1 MVDNISEAIVDV
13 SSPTVEIAQVELAEA
28 RVFSLFVRRIILLL
42 LEDASGE
49 PCGDT
54 YATALDEC
62 LHRTDTVEV
71 FRRFIADAQAPAL
84 LIERSCE
91 RDSEETADA
100 TEITEVVNYTVST
113 EVHFSSPKTNGLILI
128 KRGAVLEADKPLIQQ
143 LLLFILAD
151 ASPYETL
158 HSYFSTTICPYF
170 KSFVKES
177 GGGDNYRD
185 TDKAAMSVEKKLI
198 ELEMG
203 LLHLQQNIDIPDI
216 TLLIHPVVQSVIKQA
231 AEENRRAKVSDFG
244 KLVDDS
250 TFLNQLQNGVTRWV
264 REMQKVTKLD
274 RDPSSGSALQEI
286 TFWRNL
292 ERAVFNLLEKR
303 ESPEVI
309 LTLEVLKHGKRF
321 HATVSFDTDTG
332 LKQALDTVTNYNVL
346 MKDFPINDLLSAVE
360 MDRIRAAVA
369 SIFIHLRKIR
379 TSRYPIQRCLRL
391 IEAISRDLQIQMLKV
406 LGMRRILQISF
417 DEFDKVMT
425 QAFEVF
431 TCWDD
436 EYEKLQA
443 LLRDLLKKKREE
455 QLKLIWRIVP
465 AHKKLQFRL
474 EEIRRFRRH
483 HEQLRAVIVRVFRL
497 TSTLHG
503 NENEHTFD
511 ESPRMYDAADT
522 SVVEEVNVAYD
533 FVKDIDC
540 LDLSKEGSDSWS
552 SALKCYEERIDRVE
566 GRIATRLRDQLG
578 SAKNA
583 NEMFRIF
590 SQFNA
595 LFVRPHIRG
604 AIREYQTQLIERV
617 KDDIEALHE
626 RFKKQYSHSKA
637 CSTSSI
643 YDIPPVSGFV
653 IWAKQIERQLA
664 LYLRRVED
672 VLGKG
677 WENHIEGQALKT
689 DGDIFRAK
697 LNTQPVFDEWVTK
710 VQTRNLGL
718 SGRVFVVES
727 VRRRN
732 DSKASL
738 RLRVN
743 FLPDF
748 ITLAKEVRNFKN
760 LSFRVPL
767 AIVNKAHQVNQLYPF
782 AMSMIESVRT
792 YELMTERLNEKE
804 NVAIL
809 LAGLVKEIHT
819 QIAEGAGLV
828 WESYKLDS
836 YVQKFSEMISHF
848 QERVEELLHLEEQI
862 KIQLNLLDTCQYAA
876 PAFQQILS
884 NIQKSVDAL
893 SLYQY
898 SNLDIWIKRL
908 DEEIEQKLAIRL
920 EEGIKSW
927 IRALKGEIDE
937 ENSSSEDLSAQ
948 SKFKVGGDPII
959 HSFVH
964 EIRITQQVMY
974 LSPCIEE
981 IQVNLLQ
988 QLFSW
993 EAIVTSQ
1000 ARISSS
1006 CYHVEIERSSALTKY
1021 RSLLAKLPHGIKYI
1035 EKAYAAIE
1043 NLKLEVKDYVNEWLR
1058 YQALW
1063 DLQADTLYDR
1073 LNTDLSKWMKTLQE
1087 LKEARS
1093 TFDTSETRKQFG
1105 VIVVDFARVQSKV
1118 SLKYD
1123 SWHKEILQR
1132 FGTILGNEIQNLY
1145 TVVNKARTHLEQQ
1158 SVDISST
1165 SEAVSFITYV
1175 QNLKRNVLDWD
1186 DKVECFRE
1194 GQRILERQ
1202 RFQFP
1207 SNWLYSEN
1215 FDGEWSA
1222 FSDILSRKSTAIQSQ
1237 VNTLQAKIRQEA
1249 TAVETR
1255 SADVVTDWNSNKPI
1269 KGDQLPDVALQTL
1282 VVYEGKLSRL
1292 KEERDNISRAREA
1305 LELQETSHT
1314 SVHGERLKAAI
1325 EELNDLKQVWQALN
1339 PLYNELAEI
1348 KERLWLSV
1356 QPRKLRQNV
1365 DSLLN
1370 QMKEMPANYRNYDA
1384 YDHLKRLLQ
1393 GYAKINFL
1401 IVELKSD
1408 ALKSRHWKQLMSLLH
1423 VHWNLN
1429 ELTIGQIWA
1438 CDLQRYESSI
1448 KEIILVAQGE
1458 LALEEFLKQLREF
1471 WQTYELELINYQNKT
1486 KLIRG
1491 WDDLFNKLKE
1501 HINSLNAM
1509 KLSPYYKEF
1518 EEDCLVWEEKLN
1530 RITALFDVWIDVQR
1544 RWVYLEGIFSGSA
1557 DIKTLLPTETS
1568 KFQSISSEFL
1578 GIMKKVSMSARV
1590 TEILNVPGI
1599 QRLLERLADMLN
1611 KIQKALG
1618 EYLERERS
1626 EFPRFY
1632 FVGDEDLLEI
1642 IGNSKN
1648 IPRLQ
1653 KHFKK
1658 MFAGVACILFNE
1670 DYTVIHGVASR
1681 EGEEVNFLHSISI
1694 KETPR
1699 VNEWLGLVE
1708 KEIQNTLAQ
1717 LLVTCLQEFQKFKVH
1732 PIDADSYYNWLDKF
1746 PLQVITLAAQ
1756 IAWSEDVELVLGK
1769 NANLEPILK
1778 FVENT
1783 LNLLAD
1789 SVLHEHPPLRRKKIE
1804 HLITEFVHKRCIM
1817 RYLMDCGVNSN
1828 QSFYWLK
1835 QMRFY
1840 LNTDEVDPQKKLTI
1854 RMANAQFYYGF
1865 EYLGIQEK
1873 LVQTPLTDR
1882 CFLTMTQALE
1892 SRLGGSPFGPAGTGK
1907 TESVKALGNQLG
1919 RFVLV
1924 FNCDEN
1930 FDFQAVG
1937 RIFIGLCQVG
1947 AWGCFDEFNR
1957 LEERMLSAVSQQIQA
1972 IQETLRLTQTK
1983 NDASVELLGKRVWV
1997 SPQMAI
2003 FITMNPGYAGRS
2015 NLPDNLKQLFRS
2027 LAMTQ
2032 PDKRLIAEVML
2043 FSQGFRLAEK
2053 LASKIVPFFTLC
2065 SEQLSNQT
2073 HYDFGLRALKYV
2085 LVKAGNVKRDHI
2097 QQLKEQFQQVDRSF
2111 SEGDIGEQ
2119 LPEQE
2124 ILIQSVCETLVPK
2137 LVAEDI
2143 PLMFS
2148 LLSDVFPGIPHT
2160 KAEMKRLR
2168 EEIRKVCRERYL
2180 CYSEVEG
2187 ELGYTWAEKVIQ
2199 LYQIVQLNHGLMMVG
2214 SSGTGKTKAWQ
2225 VLLAALGRV
2234 DGVDGA
2240 VHVIDPKAITKDALY
2255 GTLDPNTREWTDGLF
2270 THILRKIID
2279 NVRGESTKRQWIIFD
2294 GDVDPEWV
2302 ENLNS
2307 VLDDNKLLT
2316 LPNGERLALPQN
2328 VRIMFEVENLKYATL
2343 ATVSRCGMVW
2353 FSADCVTEEM
2363 CFENYLQKLRN
2374 VSLDAHENSGMPVSS
2389 LPVTQAQTNLTDQ
2402 ISPSLQ
2408 VQRDIANILAPYLSC
2423 GGLVARCL
2431 EFAEN
2436 QVEHI
2441 MEFSS
2446 CRALSS
2452 FFSMI
2457 SQCIMKIL
2465 LYNQQHSDFP
2475 MAFDQM
2481 ERYITR
2487 SLLLSIVW
2495 SFVGDARA
2503 KYRDDMCE
2511 MIRSLTA
2518 IALPAQ
2524 ENVSL
2529 IEFEVSIDG
2538 EWSSLHNRVPQV
2550 EVESHKV
2557 GAPDVVIPTI
2567 DTVLHEQLLY
2577 TWLADHKPLVLCGPP
2592 GSGKTMTLFSSLRS
2606 LPDMEV
2612 VGLNFSSATS
2622 PELLLKTFDHYCE
2635 YKRTPNGIV
2644 LSPVQLGKWIVLFC
2658 DEINLPNYD
2667 KYGTQ
2672 RVISFLRQ
2680 MVEHGGFYRSSD
2692 QAWVTVERI
2701 QFVGACNPPT
2711 DPGRKPLSQRFLR
2724 HIPVVYVDYPGE
2736 LSLKQIYGTF
2746 NRAMLRMIPSLRSFA
2761 EPLTAAMVELYLLSQ
2776 DKFTPELQPHYVYS
2790 PRELTR
2796 WVRGIC
2802 EAIRPLETLNV
2813 ENLVKLWAH
2822 EALRLFQD
2830 RLAEEDERRWTDEQ
2844 IDLIAAKHFPNVDA
2858 SVALRR
2864 PLLYSCWL
2872 TKDYLPVER
2881 EELRNFLQ
2889 ARLRVFYEEELDVRL
2904 VFFDEVLD
2912 HVLRIDRIFRQPQ
2925 GHLLLIGVSGSG
2937 RATLSR
2943 FVAWMNGLSVFQV
2956 KIHNKY
2962 SAENFDDDLRLVLR
2976 RVGCKGEKLCFIMD
2990 ESNLLDSSFLERIN
3004 TLLANGEVPGLFEG
3018 DEYTTL
3024 MSQIKEASQHEGLIL
3039 DSSEELYRW
3048 FTQQV
3053 MRNLHVVFTMN
3064 PSSEGL
3070 KDRVSTS
3077 PALFNRCVVNWFG
3090 DWSKSALF
3098 QVGRELTS
3106 NLDMDNTAYRSPDYF
3121 PYACDLV
3128 SRPPT
3133 YREAVVNAYVYVH
3146 ETLHQVVLQLTKR
3159 DHRTV
3164 LITPRHFL
3172 DFINHYVKL
3181 FHEKRKDLVDQQRHL
3196 NIGLSKIV
3204 ETEQQ
3209 VTELQKSL
3217 SLKSKELE
3225 EKNALA
3231 NEKLKQMLS
3240 NRQEAENQKHMSE
3253 QIQSNLQQQL
3263 AEVAAKKS
3271 DVMKQLAQVEP
3282 AVIDAQNAVKS
3293 IKKQHLVEVRSMAN
3307 PPGLVK
3313 LALESIC
3320 LLLGE
3325 NCTEWKLMRAVI
3337 VKDDFISRIVNFDTD
3352 SVTNIRRQ
3360 HLGEIRYLSSP
3371 PATVKLALEAVIF
3384 LFTGSSTLD
3393 WKSIRG
3399 YLLRDDF
3406 VSQILNFD
3414 TERITEDIRQKMKTK
3429 YLDNPEYNYE
3439 KVNRASQACGP
3450 MVKWATAQINYA
3462 EMLHKVEP
3470 LRNELKKLEN
3480 DAEVNKRKVE
3490 DVNAVINQLEKSIAS
3505 YKDEYALLISEV
3517 QSIKAD
3523 LIAVQTKVERSIQL
3537 LQNLGSERQRWEQS
3551 SDTFKTQ
3558 METIVGDV
3566 LLSAAFISYAGYF
3579 DQQIRLSLF
3588 MNWSRHLDEA
3598 GIQFRPD
3605 ISLVEYLANPDERL
3619 RWQQHALPV
3628 DELCV
3633 ENAIMLKRFTR
3644 YPLIIDPSGQAIEFL
3659 MQEYGE
3665 RKIIRTSF
3673 MDDAFRKNLES
3684 ALRFGNSLLVQDVE
3698 CYDPI
3703 LNPVLNYEVKRA
3715 GGRVLITVG
3724 DQDIDLSPSF
3734 QIFLSTRDPTIQ
3746 LTPDICSRV
3755 TVINFTVTR
3764 SSLQSQCLN
3773 HILKAERPDIDSKR
3787 SDLMKLQGEFALRLR
3802 HLETSLLQALNDVK
3816 GRILDDDSIIST
3828 LETLKKEAAEVSRK
3842 ASETETVM
3850 MEIEK
3855 TSQLYTP
3862 FSSYCASL
3870 YFTLDH
3876 LNQMHF
3882 LYQYS
3887 LQFFMDIF
3895 MHVLNKKS
3903 ILDGI
3908 SDYSQRLNVIT
3919 KNIFKTVYKRVS
3931 LGLLHHDRLGFA
3943 LLLSRIYLKGMS
3955 ESDCSFDD
3963 EFSHLLMRS
3972 DSLKTA
3978 DTAPFSINGQLKLS
3992 KEQKEKLAQL
4002 VTLPAFAS
4010 LAERLAQ
4017 TEGVLEWMESSNP
4030 EINCPI
4036 LWDES
4041 KTTTPVSQALY
4052 RLLLIQAIRPDRL
4065 LSAAHMFIDVAFGE
4079 NFMST
4084 GENILNLKTIVETE
4098 ISCNMPLLLCSVP
4111 GYDASG
4117 RVDDLSSELDRGLT
4131 SIAMGSA
4138 EGFDAAEK
4146 AVNSSAKTGRWVLL
4160 KNVHLATGWLIH
4172 LEKKLHSLVPH
4183 PNFRLFLTMEIHP
4196 KLPVNLLRAGRIIV
4210 YEPPPG
4216 IKANLLRTFGTIP
4229 PGKMTKPPAERPRLF
4244 FLLAWLHAL
4253 VQERLQYVPL
4263 GWTKKYEFSE
4273 ADLRAAWEC
4282 VDTWVDAAAHGRANL
4297 PAEKV
4302 PWNAIRTLLS
4312 QCIYGGHLD
4321 NEFDQ
4326 ILLDCFIEK
4335 LFSEKSFQPDF
4346 ALVNN
4351 VDSLGNKLTVPDGVR
4366 REQYVNWVES
4376 VQALQSPAWLG
4387 LPSNAEKVLLTI
4399 RGQTMVKKLLKM
4411 NDEDEELAYTPIG
4424 EQFEGE
4430 NHKPHWLKQIR
4441 EAADHWLNSLPT
4453 SLAPLK
4459 RSVSNIKDPL
4469 YRFFEREVNIASR
4482 LLNNVRHDLAD
4493 LINIVEGNKKPTN
4506 HHRDLFAHL
4515 NKGLVPET
4523 WIKYTIPST
4532 TTITQW
4538 VHDFAERLAQ
4548 FQLIVDAVSSGRI
4561 KNLKNR
4567 LWIGGLLSPEAYLTA
4582 TRQHVAQLNE
4592 WSLEELKLDVQVANT
4607 FDNLEM
4613 DDCSFG
4619 VTGLKIMGVSCSEQ
4633 GRLKISPKIW
4643 TDLQAVQLRWVHG
4656 MGAEK
4661 QKLNNTVRLPVYL
4674 YTDRQRVLF
4683 SLDFQM
4689 DPAILSVNEFYERG
4703 VAIVCNG
4710 LMQSRKLILLRKF
4723 CNVLF
4728 LLFYR
4733 MMLSKSR
4740 NLVALITGGA
4750 SGLGKGCAEQLLKMG
4765 SKIVLMDLPTSSGAE
4780 VAESLHKTD
4789 VVFSPG
4795 DVTSESDVSK
4805 TLEFCRQ
4812 KFGKLDAVVNCAAI
4826 GVAFTIYNN
4835 TKKQPHPLEPFE
4847 SVFRV
4852 NVLGT
4857 FNVVRQSIGIM
4868 MEKELAEDEERGVII
4883 MTSSTAA
4890 FEGQQGQ
4897 TVYAACCGALNS
4909 MTLPLARDCSR
4920 HRIRVVTIAPGLF
4933 NTPLTSFLPEKVRQ
4947 FFARLTPYPHRF
4959 GQPAEFGH
4967 LVQSVIENPMINGE
4981 VIRIDGGL
4989 RMPP

>member
-1 MVDNISEAIVDV
+1 MVDNINEAIVDV
-13 SSPTVEIAQVELAEA
+13 SSPAVEIAQVELAEA
-28 RVFSLFVRRIILLL
+28 RVFSSFVRRIILLL

-49 PCGDT
+49 PCGDA
-54 YATALDEC
+54 YASALDEC
-62 LHRTDTVEV
+62 LNRTDTVEV

-185 TDKAAMSVEKKLI
+185 TDKAALSVEKKLI

-264 REMQKVTKLD
+264 REMQKVIKLD

-552 SALKCYEERIDRVE
+552 
-566 GRIATRLRDQLG
+566 RIATRLRDQLG

-677 WENHIEGQALKT
+677 WEKHIEGQALKT

-809 LAGLVKEIHT
+809 LAGLVKEIHA
-819 QIAEGAGLV
+819 QITEGAGLV

-836 YVQKFSEMISHF
+836 YVQKFSEMIAHF

-898 SNLDIWIKRL
+898 SNVDIWIKRL

-937 ENSSSEDLSAQ
+937 ESSSSEDLSAQ
-948 SKFKVGGDPII
+948 SKFKVGGDPVI
-959 HSFVH
+959 
-964 EIRITQQVMY
+964 
-974 LSPCIEE
+974 
-981 IQVNLLQ
+981 
-988 QLFSW
+988 
-993 EAIVTSQ
+993 
-1000 ARISSS
+1000 
-1006 CYHVEIERSSALTKY
+1006 HVEIERSSALTKY

-1043 NLKLEVKDYVNEWLR
+1043 NLKLEVKNYVNEWLR

-1132 FGTILGNEIQNLY
+1132 FGTILGNEMQSLY

-1175 QNLKRNVLDWD
+1175 QNLKRNVLDWN
-1186 DKVECFRE
+1186 DKVE
-1194 GQRILERQ
+1194 
-1202 RFQFP
+1202 
-1207 SNWLYSEN
+1207 
-1215 FDGEWSA
+1215 
-1222 FSDILSRKSTAIQSQ
+1222 

-1384 YDHLKRLLQ
+1384 YDHLKRVLQ
-1393 GYAKINFL
+1393 GYAK
-1401 IVELKSD
+1401 
-1408 ALKSRHWKQLMSLLH
+1408 
-1423 VHWNLN
+1423 
-1429 ELTIGQIWA
+1429 IWA

-1681 EGEEVNFLHSISI
+1681 EGEEVNFLRSISI

-1746 PLQVITLAAQ
+1746 PLQVITLTAQ

-1804 HLITEFVHKRCIM
+1804 HLITEYVHKRGIM
-1817 RYLMDCGVNSN
+1817 RYLKDCDVNSN

-1840 LNTDEVDPQKKLTI
+1840 LNADEVDPQKKLTI
-1854 RMANAQFYYGF
+1854 RMANAQFHYGF

-1957 LEERMLSAVSQQIQA
+1957 LEEH
-1972 IQETLRLTQTK
+1972 
-1983 NDASVELLGKRVWV
+1983 DASVELLGKRVWV
-1997 SPQMAI
+1997 SSQMAI

-2032 PDKRLIAEVML
+2032 PDKGLIAEVML

-2111 SEGDIGEQ
+2111 SEGAIGEQ

-2214 SSGTGKTKAWQ
+2214 SSGSGKTKAWQ

-2255 GTLDPNTREWTDGLF
+2255 GTLDPNTREWTDVFLIVF
-2270 THILRKIID
+2270 PNLWRRIID

-2374 VSLDAHENSGMPVSS
+2374 VSLDAHEDSGVPVSS

-2436 QVEHI
+2436 Q
-2441 MEFSS
+2441 
-2446 CRALSS
+2446 
-2452 FFSMI
+2452 
-2457 SQCIMKIL
+2457 
-2465 LYNQQHSDFP
+2465 
-2475 MAFDQM
+2475 
-2481 ERYITR
+2481 
-2487 SLLLSIVW
+2487 
-2495 SFVGDARA
+2495 
-2503 KYRDDMCE
+2503 
-2511 MIRSLTA
+2511 
-2518 IALPAQ
+2518 
-2524 ENVSL
+2524 
-2529 IEFEVSIDG
+2529 VSIDG

-2680 MVEHGGFYRSSD
+2680 VVEHGGFYRSSD

-2701 QFVGACNPPT
+2701 QFV
-2711 DPGRKPLSQRFLR
+2711 
-2724 HIPVVYVDYPGE
+2724 VVYVDYPGE

-2761 EPLTAAMVELYLLSQ
+2761 EPLTAAMVEFYLLSQ

-2844 IDLIAAKHFPNVDA
+2844 IDLIAAKHFPNVDV
-2858 SVALRR
+2858 SVVLRR

-2925 GHLLLIGVSGSG
+2925 
-2937 RATLSR
+2937 
-2943 FVAWMNGLSVFQV
+2943 
-2956 KIHNKY
+2956 
-2962 SAENFDDDLRLVLR
+2962 
-2976 RVGCKGEKLCFIMD
+2976 GEKLCFIMD

-3106 NLDMDNTAYRSPDYF
+3106 NLDMDNTAYKPPDYF

-3164 LITPRHFL
+3164 FITPRHFL

-3325 NCTEWKLMRAVI
+3325 NCTDWKLMRAVI

-3352 SVTNIRRQ
+3352 SVT
-3360 HLGEIRYLSSP
+3360 P

-3505 YKDEYALLISEV
+3505 YKDEYALLISEG

-3523 LIAVQTKVERSIQL
+3523 LISVQTK
-3537 LQNLGSERQRWEQS
+3537 
-3551 SDTFKTQ
+3551 
-3558 METIVGDV
+3558 
-3566 LLSAAFISYAGYF
+3566 
-3579 DQQIRLSLF
+3579 QIRLSLF

-3919 KNIFKTVYKRVS
+3919 KNIFKTVYRRVS

-3978 DTAPFSINGQLKLS
+3978 DTTPFSTSGQLKLS

-4017 TEGVLEWMESSNP
+4017 TEGVLEWIESSNP

-4036 LWDES
+4036 WWDES
-4041 KTTTPVSQALY
+4041 KTRTPVSQALY
-4052 RLLLIQAIRPDRL
+4052 RLLLIQAVRPDRL

-4079 NFMST
+4079 NFMSI

-4376 VQALQSPAWLG
+4376 IQALQSPAWLG

-4424 EQFEGE
+4424 EQFEGD

-4469 YRFFEREVNIASR
+4469 YRFFEREVSIASR

-4493 LINIVEGNKKPTN
+4493 LIGIVDGNKKPTN

-4523 WIKYTIPST
+4523 WIKYTIPSA

-4643 TDLQAVQLRWVHG
+4643 TDLLAVQLKWVHG
-4656 MGAEK
+4656 IAEK

-4703 VAIVCNG
+4703 VAING
-4710 LMQSRKLILLRKF
+4710 VVQKSSKF
-4723 CNVLF
+4723 NAVQC
-4728 LLFYR
+4728 
-4733 MMLSKSR
+4733 MMDV

-4795 DVTSESDVSK
+4795 DVASESDVSK

-4826 GVAFTIYNN
+4826 GIAFTVYNN

-4847 SVFRV
+4847 NVFRV

-4857 FNVVRQSIGIM
+4857 FNVIRQSIGM
-4868 MEKELAEDEERGVII
+4868 MLEKELAEDEERGVII
-4883 MTSSTAA
+4883 ITSSTAA
-4890 FEGQQGQ
+4890 FDGQQGQ
-4897 TVYAACCGALNS
+4897 AVYAACCGALNS

-4947 FFARLTPYPHRF
+4947 FFGRLTPYPHRF
-4959 GQPAEFGH
+4959 GEPVEFGH
-4967 LVQSVIENPMINGE
+4967 LVKSVIENPMINGE

>member
-1 MVDNISEAIVDV
+1 MVDNINEAIVDV
-13 SSPTVEIAQVELAEA
+13 SSPAVEIAQVELAEA
-28 RVFSLFVRRIILLL
+28 RVFSSFVRRIILLL

-49 PCGDT
+49 PCGDA
-54 YATALDEC
+54 YASALDEC
-62 LHRTDTVEV
+62 LNRTDTVEV

-185 TDKAAMSVEKKLI
+185 TDKAALSVEKKLI

-391 IEAISRDLQIQMLKV
+391 IEAISRDLQIQMLK
-406 LGMRRILQISF
+406 
-417 DEFDKVMT
+417 
-425 QAFEVF
+425 
-431 TCWDD
+431 
-436 EYEKLQA
+436 A

-483 HEQLRAVIVRVFRL
+483 HEQLQAVIVRVFRL

-552 SALKCYEERIDRVE
+552 
-566 GRIATRLRDQLG
+566 RIATRLRDQLG

-677 WENHIEGQALKT
+677 WEKHIEGQALKT

-727 VRRRN
+727 
-732 DSKASL
+732 
-738 RLRVN
+738 
-743 FLPDF
+743 
-748 ITLAKEVRNFKN
+748 VRNFKN

-809 LAGLVKEIHT
+809 LAGLVKEIHA

-836 YVQKFSEMISHF
+836 YVQKFSEMIAHF

-898 SNLDIWIKRL
+898 SNVDIWIKRL

-937 ENSSSEDLSAQ
+937 ESSSSEDLSAQ
-948 SKFKVGGDPII
+948 SKFKVGGDPVI
-959 HSFVH
+959 
-964 EIRITQQVMY
+964 
-974 LSPCIEE
+974 
-981 IQVNLLQ
+981 
-988 QLFSW
+988 
-993 EAIVTSQ
+993 
-1000 ARISSS
+1000 
-1006 CYHVEIERSSALTKY
+1006 HVEIERSSALTKY

-1043 NLKLEVKDYVNEWLR
+1043 NLKLEVKNYVNEWLR

-1132 FGTILGNEIQNLY
+1132 FGTILGNEMQTLY

-1175 QNLKRNVLDWD
+1175 QNLKRNVLDWN
-1186 DKVECFRE
+1186 DKVE
-1194 GQRILERQ
+1194 
-1202 RFQFP
+1202 
-1207 SNWLYSEN
+1207 
-1215 FDGEWSA
+1215 
-1222 FSDILSRKSTAIQSQ
+1222 

-1384 YDHLKRLLQ
+1384 YDHLKRVLQ
-1393 GYAKINFL
+1393 GYAK
-1401 IVELKSD
+1401 
-1408 ALKSRHWKQLMSLLH
+1408 
-1423 VHWNLN
+1423 
-1429 ELTIGQIWA
+1429 IWA

-1590 TEILNVPGI
+1590 TEILNIPGI

-1681 EGEEVNFLHSISI
+1681 EGEEVNFLRSISI

-1746 PLQVITLAAQ
+1746 PLQVITLTAQ

-1804 HLITEFVHKRCIM
+1804 HLITEYVHKRGIM
-1817 RYLMDCGVNSN
+1817 RYLKDCDVNSN

-1840 LNTDEVDPQKKLTI
+1840 LNADEVDPQKKLTI
-1854 RMANAQFYYGF
+1854 RMANAQFHYGF

-1957 LEERMLSAVSQQIQA
+1957 LEEH
-1972 IQETLRLTQTK
+1972 
-1983 NDASVELLGKRVWV
+1983 DASVELLGKRVWV

-2032 PDKRLIAEVML
+2032 PDKGLIAEVML

-2053 LASKIVPFFTLC
+2053 LSSKIVPFFTLC

-2111 SEGDIGEQ
+2111 SEGAIGEQ

-2214 SSGTGKTKAWQ
+2214 SSGSGKTKAWQ

-2255 GTLDPNTREWTDGLF
+2255 GTLDPNTREWTDVFLIVF
-2270 THILRKIID
+2270 PFLCHRIID

-2374 VSLDAHENSGMPVSS
+2374 VSLDAHEDSGVPVSS
-2389 LPVTQAQTNLTDQ
+2389 LSVTQAQTNLTDQ

-2436 QVEHI
+2436 Q
-2441 MEFSS
+2441 
-2446 CRALSS
+2446 
-2452 FFSMI
+2452 
-2457 SQCIMKIL
+2457 
-2465 LYNQQHSDFP
+2465 
-2475 MAFDQM
+2475 
-2481 ERYITR
+2481 
-2487 SLLLSIVW
+2487 
-2495 SFVGDARA
+2495 
-2503 KYRDDMCE
+2503 
-2511 MIRSLTA
+2511 
-2518 IALPAQ
+2518 
-2524 ENVSL
+2524 
-2529 IEFEVSIDG
+2529 VSIDG

-2680 MVEHGGFYRSSD
+2680 VVEHGGFYRSSD

-2701 QFVGACNPPT
+2701 QF
-2711 DPGRKPLSQRFLR
+2711 
-2724 HIPVVYVDYPGE
+2724 VVYVDYPGE

-2761 EPLTAAMVELYLLSQ
+2761 EPLTAAMVEFYLLSQ

-2844 IDLIAAKHFPNVDA
+2844 IDLIAAKHFPNVDV
-2858 SVALRR
+2858 SVVLRR

-2925 GHLLLIGVSGSG
+2925 
-2937 RATLSR
+2937 
-2943 FVAWMNGLSVFQV
+2943 
-2956 KIHNKY
+2956 
-2962 SAENFDDDLRLVLR
+2962 
-2976 RVGCKGEKLCFIMD
+2976 GEKLCFIMD

-3106 NLDMDNTAYRSPDYF
+3106 NLDMDNTAYKPPDYF

-3164 LITPRHFL
+3164 FITPRHFL

-3225 EKNALA
+3225 EKSALA

-3325 NCTEWKLMRAVI
+3325 NCTDWKLMRAVI

-3352 SVTNIRRQ
+3352 SVT
-3360 HLGEIRYLSSP
+3360 P

-3523 LIAVQTKVERSIQL
+3523 LIAVQTK
-3537 LQNLGSERQRWEQS
+3537 NLGSERQRWEQS

-3919 KNIFKTVYKRVS
+3919 KNIFKTVYRRVS

-3978 DTAPFSINGQLKLS
+3978 DTAPFSTSGQLKLS

-4017 TEGVLEWMESSNP
+4017 TEGVLEWIESSNP

-4036 LWDES
+4036 WWDES
-4041 KTTTPVSQALY
+4041 KTKTPVSQALY
-4052 RLLLIQAIRPDRL
+4052 RLLLIQAVRPDRL
-4065 LSAAHMFIDVAFGE
+4065 LSAAHMFIDIAFGE

-4351 VDSLGNKLTVPDGVR
+4351 VDSLGNKLTIPDGVR

-4376 VQALQSPAWLG
+4376 IQALQSPAWLG

-4424 EQFEGE
+4424 EQFEGD

-4493 LINIVEGNKKPTN
+4493 LIGIVDGNKKPTN

-4523 WIKYTIPST
+4523 WIKYTIPSA

-4592 WSLEELKLDVQVANT
+4592 WSLEELKLDVQVSNT
-4607 FDNLEM
+4607 FDNLQM

-4643 TDLQAVQLRWVHG
+4643 TDLLAVQLKWVHG
-4656 MGAEK
+4656 IAEK

-4689 DPAILSVNEFYERG
+4689 DPAILSNDV
-4703 VAIVCNG
+4703 V
-4710 LMQSRKLILLRKF
+4710 QKSSKF
-4723 CNVLF
+4723 NVVHC
-4728 LLFYR
+4728 
-4733 MMLSKSR
+4733 MMDV

-4795 DVTSESDVSK
+4795 DVASESDVSK

-4826 GVAFTIYNN
+4826 GIAFTIYNN
-4835 TKKQPHPLEPFE
+4835 TKKKPHPLEPFE
-4847 SVFRV
+4847 NVFRV

-4857 FNVVRQSIGIM
+4857 FNVIRQSIGM
-4868 MEKELAEDEERGVII
+4868 MLEKELAEDEERGVII
-4883 MTSSTAA
+4883 ITSSTAA
-4890 FEGQQGQ
+4890 FDGQQGQ
-4897 TVYAACCGALNS
+4897 AAYAACCGALNS

-4947 FFARLTPYPHRF
+4947 FFGRLTPYPHRF
-4959 GQPAEFGH
+4959 GEPVEFGH
-4967 LVQSVIENPMINGE
+4967 LVKSVIENPMINGE
-4981 VIRIDGGL
+4981 VIRIDGDLSGFFHTSWPVNLRALDNGVALTPPMGWLSWAAFGCQTDCSRYPLSCINEALYMDMADRLVEDGYLEAGYNLVNIDDCWSEMKRDSNDQLVADRTRFPSGIKQLARYVRTQVDSNMHDRNLKLGIYGDFGTETCARYPGSLYFLKLDAQTFASWDVDMLKLDGCNVDVSLMPAVALVEISVVTGYSEMSRYLNETGRRIIYSCSWPAYEVSLRIKPDYLSVAQSCNMWRNYNDISLSWHSILKIIDFYDKNEDDLAAASGPGRWNDPDMLIIGYPGL
-4989 RMPP
+4989 SIDQARAQMAVWCIWSAPLLMSNDLRFISPYYREILLNKKAIAVDQDPLGIMGRLIYKSGYVSVYKKPITPVSKTNQHSYAFVFLNRHPTDRAVVTVEKLELIGLQNPFGYQVEDVFDNFSYGHLMPSAGFQCDVRPTSAVMLTAIIAQN

>member
-1 MVDNISEAIVDV
+1 MVDNINEAIVDV
-13 SSPTVEIAQVELAEA
+13 SSPAVEIAQVELAEA
-28 RVFSLFVRRIILLL
+28 RVFSSFVRRIILLL

-49 PCGDT
+49 PCGDA
-54 YATALDEC
+54 YASALDEC
-62 LHRTDTVEV
+62 LNRTDTVEV

-84 LIERSCE
+84 LIERLCE
-91 RDSEETADA
+91 KDSEETADA

-185 TDKAAMSVEKKLI
+185 TDKAALSVEKKLI

-391 IEAISRDLQIQMLKV
+391 IEAISRDLQIQMLK
-406 LGMRRILQISF
+406 
-417 DEFDKVMT
+417 
-425 QAFEVF
+425 
-431 TCWDD
+431 
-436 EYEKLQA
+436 A

-533 FVKDIDC
+533 FVKDMDC

-677 WENHIEGQALKT
+677 WEKHIEGQALKT

-697 LNTQPVFDEWVTK
+697 LNTQPVFDEWVNK

-727 VRRRN
+727 
-732 DSKASL
+732 
-738 RLRVN
+738 
-743 FLPDF
+743 
-748 ITLAKEVRNFKN
+748 VRNFKN

-809 LAGLVKEIHT
+809 LAGLVKEIHA

-836 YVQKFSEMISHF
+836 YVQKFSEMIAHF

-898 SNLDIWIKRL
+898 SNVDIWIKRL

-937 ENSSSEDLSAQ
+937 ESSSSEDLSAQ
-948 SKFKVGGDPII
+948 SKFKVGGDPVI
-959 HSFVH
+959 
-964 EIRITQQVMY
+964 
-974 LSPCIEE
+974 
-981 IQVNLLQ
+981 
-988 QLFSW
+988 
-993 EAIVTSQ
+993 
-1000 ARISSS
+1000 
-1006 CYHVEIERSSALTKY
+1006 HVEIERSSALTKY
-1021 RSLLAKLPHGIKYI
+1021 RSLLAKLPHGIKYL

-1043 NLKLEVKDYVNEWLR
+1043 NLKLEVKNYVNEWLR

-1132 FGTILGNEIQNLY
+1132 FGTILGNEMQSLY

-1175 QNLKRNVLDWD
+1175 QNLKRNVLDWN
-1186 DKVECFRE
+1186 DKVE
-1194 GQRILERQ
+1194 
-1202 RFQFP
+1202 
-1207 SNWLYSEN
+1207 
-1215 FDGEWSA
+1215 
-1222 FSDILSRKSTAIQSQ
+1222 

-1292 KEERDNISRAREA
+1292 KDERDNISRAREA

-1384 YDHLKRLLQ
+1384 YDHLKRVLQ
-1393 GYAKINFL
+1393 GYAK
-1401 IVELKSD
+1401 
-1408 ALKSRHWKQLMSLLH
+1408 
-1423 VHWNLN
+1423 
-1429 ELTIGQIWA
+1429 IWA

-1681 EGEEVNFLHSISI
+1681 EGEEVNFLRSISI

-1732 PIDADSYYNWLDKF
+1732 PIDADRYYNWLDKF
-1746 PLQVITLAAQ
+1746 PLQVITLTAQ

-1804 HLITEFVHKRCIM
+1804 HLITEYVHKRGIM
-1817 RYLMDCGVNSN
+1817 RYLKDCDVNSN

-1840 LNTDEVDPQKKLTI
+1840 LNADEVDPQKKLTI
-1854 RMANAQFYYGF
+1854 RMANAHFHYGF

-1957 LEERMLSAVSQQIQA
+1957 LEEH
-1972 IQETLRLTQTK
+1972 
-1983 NDASVELLGKRVWV
+1983 DASVELLGKRVWV
-1997 SPQMAI
+1997 SSQMAI

-2032 PDKRLIAEVML
+2032 PDKGLIAEVML

-2111 SEGDIGEQ
+2111 SEGAIGEQ

-2214 SSGTGKTKAWQ
+2214 SSGSGKTKAWQ

-2255 GTLDPNTREWTDGLF
+2255 GTLDPNTREWTDVFLIVF
-2270 THILRKIID
+2270 SFLWRRIID

-2374 VSLDAHENSGMPVSS
+2374 VSLDAHEDSGVPVSS

-2408 VQRDIANILAPYLSC
+2408 VQRDIANILTPYLSC

-2436 QVEHI
+2436 Q
-2441 MEFSS
+2441 
-2446 CRALSS
+2446 
-2452 FFSMI
+2452 
-2457 SQCIMKIL
+2457 
-2465 LYNQQHSDFP
+2465 
-2475 MAFDQM
+2475 
-2481 ERYITR
+2481 
-2487 SLLLSIVW
+2487 
-2495 SFVGDARA
+2495 
-2503 KYRDDMCE
+2503 
-2511 MIRSLTA
+2511 
-2518 IALPAQ
+2518 
-2524 ENVSL
+2524 
-2529 IEFEVSIDG
+2529 VSIDG

-2680 MVEHGGFYRSSD
+2680 VVEHGGFYRSSD

-2701 QFVGACNPPT
+2701 QFVGA
-2711 DPGRKPLSQRFLR
+2711 L
-2724 HIPVVYVDYPGE
+2724 VYVDYPGE

-2761 EPLTAAMVELYLLSQ
+2761 EPLTAAMVEFYLLSQ

-2844 IDLIAAKHFPNVDA
+2844 IDLIAAKHFPNVDV
-2858 SVALRR
+2858 SVVLRR

-2925 GHLLLIGVSGSG
+2925 
-2937 RATLSR
+2937 
-2943 FVAWMNGLSVFQV
+2943 
-2956 KIHNKY
+2956 
-2962 SAENFDDDLRLVLR
+2962 
-2976 RVGCKGEKLCFIMD
+2976 GEKLCFIMD

-3106 NLDMDNTAYRSPDYF
+3106 NLDMDNTAYKPPDYF

-3164 LITPRHFL
+3164 FITPRHFL

-3325 NCTEWKLMRAVI
+3325 NCTDWKLMRAVI

-3352 SVTNIRRQ
+3352 SVT
-3360 HLGEIRYLSSP
+3360 P

-3523 LIAVQTKVERSIQL
+3523 LIAVQTK
-3537 LQNLGSERQRWEQS
+3537 NLGSERQRWEQS

-3734 QIFLSTRDPTIQ
+3734 QIFLSTRDPTVLLKTFSMLISCYINCCFGSFFLIQIQ

-3787 SDLMKLQGEFALRLR
+3787 SDLMKLQGNNALNSIENLFISFFLFASNEIGEFALRLR

-3876 LNQMHF
+3876 LNQ
-3882 LYQYS
+3882 
-3887 LQFFMDIF
+3887 
-3895 MHVLNKKS
+3895 
-3903 ILDGI
+3903 
-3908 SDYSQRLNVIT
+3908 
-3919 KNIFKTVYKRVS
+3919 TVYRRVS

-3955 ESDCSFDD
+3955 ES
-3963 EFSHLLMRS
+3963 
-3972 DSLKTA
+3972 
-3978 DTAPFSINGQLKLS
+3978 GQLKLS

-4017 TEGVLEWMESSNP
+4017 TEGVLEWIESSNP

-4036 LWDES
+4036 WWDES
-4041 KTTTPVSQALY
+4041 KTRTPVSQALY
-4052 RLLLIQAIRPDRL
+4052 RLLLIQAVRPDRL

-4084 GENILNLKTIVETE
+4084 GENILDLKTIVETE

-4160 KNVHLATGWLIH
+4160 KNVHLAT
-4172 LEKKLHSLVPH
+4172 
-4183 PNFRLFLTMEIHP
+4183 
-4196 KLPVNLLRAGRIIV
+4196 AGRIIV

-4282 VDTWVDAAAHGRANL
+4282 VDTWVDAAAH
-4297 PAEKV
+4297 
-4302 PWNAIRTLLS
+4302 
-4312 QCIYGGHLD
+4312 
-4321 NEFDQ
+4321 

-4376 VQALQSPAWLG
+4376 IQALQSPAWLG

-4469 YRFFEREVNIASR
+4469 YRFFEREVSIASR

-4493 LINIVEGNKKPTN
+4493 LIGIVDGNKKPTN

-4523 WIKYTIPST
+4523 WIKYTIPSA

-4643 TDLQAVQLRWVHG
+4643 TDLLAVQLKWVHG
-4656 MGAEK
+4656 IAEK
-4661 QKLNNTVRLPVYL
+4661 QKLDNTVRLPVYL

-4689 DPAILSVNEFYERG
+4689 DPAILSNG
-4703 VAIVCNG
+4703 VV
-4710 LMQSRKLILLRKF
+4710 QKSSKF
-4723 CNVLF
+4723 NVVQCMMDVVLF
-4728 LLFYR
+4728 D
-4733 MMLSKSR
+4733 
-4740 NLVALITGGA
+4740 VASSLKC
-4750 SGLGKGCAEQLLKMG
+4750 LGKGCAEQLLKMG

-4795 DVTSESDVSK
+4795 DV
-4805 TLEFCRQ
+4805 
-4812 KFGKLDAVVNCAAI
+4812 
-4826 GVAFTIYNN
+4826 
-4835 TKKQPHPLEPFE
+4835 
-4847 SVFRV
+4847 

-4857 FNVVRQSIGIM
+4857 FNVIRQSIGM
-4868 MEKELAEDEERGVII
+4868 MLEKELAEDEERGVII
-4883 MTSSTAA
+4883 VTSSTAA
-4890 FEGQQGQ
+4890 FDGQQGQ
-4897 TVYAACCGALNS
+4897 AAYAACCGALNS

-4947 FFARLTPYPHRF
+4947 FFGRLTPYPHRF
-4959 GQPAEFGH
+4959 GEPVEFGH
-4967 LVQSVIENPMINGE
+4967 LVKSVIENPMINGE

>member
-1 MVDNISEAIVDV
+1 MVDNINEAIVDV
-13 SSPTVEIAQVELAEA
+13 SSPAVEIAQVELAEA
-28 RVFSLFVRRIILLL
+28 RVFSSFVRRIILLL

-49 PCGDT
+49 PCGDA
-54 YATALDEC
+54 YASALDEC
-62 LHRTDTVEV
+62 LNRTDTVEV

-84 LIERSCE
+84 LIERLCE
-91 RDSEETADA
+91 KDSEETADA

-185 TDKAAMSVEKKLI
+185 TDKAALSVEKKLI

-391 IEAISRDLQIQMLKV
+391 IEAISRDLQIQMLK
-406 LGMRRILQISF
+406 
-417 DEFDKVMT
+417 
-425 QAFEVF
+425 
-431 TCWDD
+431 
-436 EYEKLQA
+436 A

-533 FVKDIDC
+533 FVKDMDC

-552 SALKCYEERIDRVE
+552 
-566 GRIATRLRDQLG
+566 RIATRLRDQLG

-653 IWAKQIERQLA
+653 IWAKLIERQLA

-677 WENHIEGQALKT
+677 WEKHIEGQALKT

-697 LNTQPVFDEWVTK
+697 LNTQPVFDEWVNK

-727 VRRRN
+727 
-732 DSKASL
+732 
-738 RLRVN
+738 
-743 FLPDF
+743 
-748 ITLAKEVRNFKN
+748 VRNFKN

-809 LAGLVKEIHT
+809 LAGLVKEIHA

-836 YVQKFSEMISHF
+836 YVQKFSEMIAHF

-898 SNLDIWIKRL
+898 SNVDIWIKRL

-937 ENSSSEDLSAQ
+937 ESSSSEDLSAQ
-948 SKFKVGGDPII
+948 SKFKVGGDPVI
-959 HSFVH
+959 
-964 EIRITQQVMY
+964 
-974 LSPCIEE
+974 
-981 IQVNLLQ
+981 
-988 QLFSW
+988 
-993 EAIVTSQ
+993 
-1000 ARISSS
+1000 
-1006 CYHVEIERSSALTKY
+1006 HVEIERSSALTKY
-1021 RSLLAKLPHGIKYI
+1021 RSLLAKLPHGIKYL

-1043 NLKLEVKDYVNEWLR
+1043 NLKLEVKNYVNEWLR

-1132 FGTILGNEIQNLY
+1132 FGTILGNEMQSLY

-1175 QNLKRNVLDWD
+1175 QNLKRNVLDWN
-1186 DKVECFRE
+1186 DKVE
-1194 GQRILERQ
+1194 
-1202 RFQFP
+1202 
-1207 SNWLYSEN
+1207 
-1215 FDGEWSA
+1215 
-1222 FSDILSRKSTAIQSQ
+1222 

-1292 KEERDNISRAREA
+1292 KDERDNISRAREA

-1384 YDHLKRLLQ
+1384 YDHLKRVLQ
-1393 GYAKINFL
+1393 GYAK
-1401 IVELKSD
+1401 
-1408 ALKSRHWKQLMSLLH
+1408 
-1423 VHWNLN
+1423 
-1429 ELTIGQIWA
+1429 IWA

-1681 EGEEVNFLHSISI
+1681 EGEEVNFLRSISI

-1732 PIDADSYYNWLDKF
+1732 PIDADRYYNWLDKF
-1746 PLQVITLAAQ
+1746 PLQVITLTAQ

-1804 HLITEFVHKRCIM
+1804 HLITEYVHKRGIM
-1817 RYLMDCGVNSN
+1817 RYLKDCDVNSN

-1840 LNTDEVDPQKKLTI
+1840 LNADEVDPQKKLTI
-1854 RMANAQFYYGF
+1854 RMANAHFHYGF

-1957 LEERMLSAVSQQIQA
+1957 LEEH
-1972 IQETLRLTQTK
+1972 
-1983 NDASVELLGKRVWV
+1983 DASVELLGKRVWV
-1997 SPQMAI
+1997 SSQMAI

-2032 PDKRLIAEVML
+2032 PDKGLIAEVML

-2111 SEGDIGEQ
+2111 SEGAIGEQ

-2214 SSGTGKTKAWQ
+2214 SSGSGKTKAWQ

-2255 GTLDPNTREWTDGLF
+2255 GTLDPNTREWTDVFLIVF
-2270 THILRKIID
+2270 SFLWRRIID

-2374 VSLDAHENSGMPVSS
+2374 VSLDAHEDSGVPVSS

-2408 VQRDIANILAPYLSC
+2408 VQRDIANILTPYLSC

-2436 QVEHI
+2436 Q
-2441 MEFSS
+2441 
-2446 CRALSS
+2446 
-2452 FFSMI
+2452 
-2457 SQCIMKIL
+2457 
-2465 LYNQQHSDFP
+2465 
-2475 MAFDQM
+2475 
-2481 ERYITR
+2481 
-2487 SLLLSIVW
+2487 
-2495 SFVGDARA
+2495 
-2503 KYRDDMCE
+2503 
-2511 MIRSLTA
+2511 
-2518 IALPAQ
+2518 
-2524 ENVSL
+2524 
-2529 IEFEVSIDG
+2529 VSIDG

-2680 MVEHGGFYRSSD
+2680 VVEHGGFYRSSD

-2701 QFVGACNPPT
+2701 QFV
-2711 DPGRKPLSQRFLR
+2711 
-2724 HIPVVYVDYPGE
+2724 VVYVDYPGE

-2761 EPLTAAMVELYLLSQ
+2761 EPLTAAMVEFYLLSQ

-2844 IDLIAAKHFPNVDA
+2844 IDLIAAKHFPNVDV
-2858 SVALRR
+2858 SVVLRR

-2925 GHLLLIGVSGSG
+2925 
-2937 RATLSR
+2937 
-2943 FVAWMNGLSVFQV
+2943 
-2956 KIHNKY
+2956 
-2962 SAENFDDDLRLVLR
+2962 
-2976 RVGCKGEKLCFIMD
+2976 GEKLCFIMD

-3106 NLDMDNTAYRSPDYF
+3106 NLDMDNTAYKPPDYF

-3164 LITPRHFL
+3164 FITPRHFL

-3325 NCTEWKLMRAVI
+3325 NCTDWKLMRAVI

-3352 SVTNIRRQ
+3352 SVT
-3360 HLGEIRYLSSP
+3360 P

-3523 LIAVQTKVERSIQL
+3523 LIAVQTK
-3537 LQNLGSERQRWEQS
+3537 NLGSERQRWEQS

-3787 SDLMKLQGEFALRLR
+3787 SDLMKLQGNNALNSIENLFISFFLFASNEIGEFALRLR

-3876 LNQMHF
+3876 LNQ
-3882 LYQYS
+3882 
-3887 LQFFMDIF
+3887 
-3895 MHVLNKKS
+3895 
-3903 ILDGI
+3903 
-3908 SDYSQRLNVIT
+3908 
-3919 KNIFKTVYKRVS
+3919 TVYRRVS

-3955 ESDCSFDD
+3955 ES
-3963 EFSHLLMRS
+3963 
-3972 DSLKTA
+3972 
-3978 DTAPFSINGQLKLS
+3978 GQLKLS

-4017 TEGVLEWMESSNP
+4017 TEGVLEWIESSNP

-4036 LWDES
+4036 WWDES
-4041 KTTTPVSQALY
+4041 KTRTPVSQALY
-4052 RLLLIQAIRPDRL
+4052 RLLLIQAVRPDRL

-4084 GENILNLKTIVETE
+4084 GENILDLKTIVETE

-4160 KNVHLATGWLIH
+4160 KNVHLAT
-4172 LEKKLHSLVPH
+4172 
-4183 PNFRLFLTMEIHP
+4183 
-4196 KLPVNLLRAGRIIV
+4196 GRIIV

-4282 VDTWVDAAAHGRANL
+4282 VDTWVDAAAH
-4297 PAEKV
+4297 
-4302 PWNAIRTLLS
+4302 
-4312 QCIYGGHLD
+4312 
-4321 NEFDQ
+4321 

-4376 VQALQSPAWLG
+4376 IQALQSPAWLG

-4469 YRFFEREVNIASR
+4469 YRFFEREVSIASR

-4493 LINIVEGNKKPTN
+4493 LIGIVDGNKKPTN

-4523 WIKYTIPST
+4523 WIKYTIPSA

-4643 TDLQAVQLRWVHG
+4643 TDLLAVQLKWVHG
-4656 MGAEK
+4656 IAEK
-4661 QKLNNTVRLPVYL
+4661 QKLDNTVRLPVYL

-4689 DPAILSVNEFYERG
+4689 DPAILSNG
-4703 VAIVCNG
+4703 VV
-4710 LMQSRKLILLRKF
+4710 Q
-4723 CNVLF
+4723 
-4728 LLFYR
+4728 
-4733 MMLSKSR
+4733 KS
-4740 NLVALITGGA
+4740 
-4750 SGLGKGCAEQLLKMG
+4750 SLGKGCAEQLLKMG

-4795 DVTSESDVSK
+4795 DV
-4805 TLEFCRQ
+4805 
-4812 KFGKLDAVVNCAAI
+4812 
-4826 GVAFTIYNN
+4826 
-4835 TKKQPHPLEPFE
+4835 
-4847 SVFRV
+4847 

-4857 FNVVRQSIGIM
+4857 FNVIRQSIGM
-4868 MEKELAEDEERGVII
+4868 MLEKELAEDEERGVII
-4883 MTSSTAA
+4883 VTSSTAA
-4890 FEGQQGQ
+4890 FDGQQGQ
-4897 TVYAACCGALNS
+4897 AAYAACCGALNS

-4947 FFARLTPYPHRF
+4947 FFGRLTPYPHRF
-4959 GQPAEFGH
+4959 GEPVEFGH
-4967 LVQSVIENPMINGE
+4967 LVKSVIENPMINGE